1 LPFTQGPE
9 VSVVVLCY
17 RAEEDA
23 LRVLE
28 PLYETLEASSVPY
41 ELVLVANYWPH
52 DEDRTRDVVESF
64 ACDRPTVRTVAR
76 RKEGDMGWDM
86 RSGLEQARGE
96 TLVVIDGDGQV
107 PPEYALQVYREL
119 KRTGA
124 DIAKGRRYSREDGF
138 IRSVNSVAY
147 NVAFRL
153 LFGTRGLW
161 DINGRPKA
169 LTRSAYRQLALTTDD
184 WFTDAEI
191 VLKARQLGLRIHEVP
206 VRFLRNSARDSFV
219 GLRTVWEFAR
229 NMLLW
234 RLGRHGAQRV
244 RRDESRSRSLTARD
258 RSGRARRRRPS
269 P

>member
-1 LPFTQGPE
+1 LPLAHNPE

-17 RAEEDA
+17 RAEEGA
-23 LRVLE
+23 LRVIE
-28 PLYETLEASSVPY
+28 PLYETLEASGVPY

-52 DEDRTRDVVESF
+52 ERDRTRDVVELF
-64 ACDRPTVRTVAR
+64 ARDRPAIHTVVRP
-76 RKEGDMGWDM
+76 KEGDMGWDM
-86 RSGLEQARGE
+86 RSGLDEARGE
-96 TLVVIDGDGQV
+96 ILVVIDGDGQV
-107 PPEYALQVYREL
+107 PPEYAMQIYREL

-124 DIAKGRRYSREDGF
+124 DVAKGRRYSREDGS

-191 VLKARQLGLRIHEVP
+191 LLKARRMGLQIHEMP
-206 VRFLRNSARDSFV
+206 VRFLRNSARGSFV
-219 GLRTVWEFAR
+219 GLGTVWEFAG

-234 RLGRHGAQRV
+234 RLGRHAAQSV
-244 RRDESRSRSLTARD
+244 RPDEA
-258 RSGRARRRRPS
+258 RPS
-269 P
+269 VAAVPRPPR